1 MFYFMGC
8 YMRANHEHER
18 SVRGTRKA
26 TNVSIGQALLEEAKA
41 LNINISQAAEA
52 GLRVALMQ
60 KRAELW
66 LQENA
71 VALDSS
77 NAYVL
82 EKGLPLAKYRGF

>member
-1 MFYFMGC
+1 MFYLMGVA
-8 YMRANHEHER
+8 MRENHGHER

-52 GLRVALMQ
+52 GLRIALTH

-77 NAYVL
+77 NAYVV